1 MKSNERS
8 GYLVKFKVEVMLEPF
23 EVVMVL
29 KFAEYQ
35 ETLNN
40 VRTLTPEEF
49 KQAMD
54 IKAYFGEWALKRLLE
69 HVKVVKEK

>member
-1 MKSNERS
+1 M
-8 GYLVKFKVEVMLEPF
+8 KFKTEIMLEPF
-23 EVVMVL
+23 EFIMVL
-29 KFAEYQ
+29 EYAMYQ
-35 ETLNN
+35 EILNN

-54 IKAYFGEWALKRLLE
+54 IKAYFGEWILKRLLE

>member
-1 MKSNERS
+1 M
-8 GYLVKFKVEVMLEPF
+8 KFKVEVMLEPF

-40 VRTLTPEEF
+40 VRTLTSEEF

>member
-1 MKSNERS
+1 M
-8 GYLVKFKVEVMLEPF
+8 KFKAEFMLEPF

-40 VRTLTPEEF
+40 VRTLTSEEF

>member
-1 MKSNERS
+1 M
-8 GYLVKFKVEVMLEPF
+8 KFKTEIMLEPF
-23 EVVMVL
+23 EFIMVL
-29 KFAEYQ
+29 EYAMYQ
-35 ETLNN
+35 EILNN

-54 IKAYFGEWALKRLLE
+54 IKAYFGEWTLKRLLE

>member
-1 MKSNERS
+1 M
-8 GYLVKFKVEVMLEPF
+8 KFKTEVMLEPF

-40 VRTLTPEEF
+40 VRTLTSEEF

>member
-1 MKSNERS
+1 M
-8 GYLVKFKVEVMLEPF
+8 KFKVGVILEPF
-23 EVVMVL
+23 EAVMVL

>member
-1 MKSNERS
+1 M
-8 GYLVKFKVEVMLEPF
+8 KFKAQVMLEPF

-40 VRTLTPEEF
+40 VRTLTSEEF

>member
-1 MKSNERS
+1 M
-8 GYLVKFKVEVMLEPF
+8 KFKAEVMLEPF

-40 VRTLTPEEF
+40 VRVLTPCEF
-49 KQAMD
+49 QQAMD
-54 IKAYFGEWALKRLLE
+54 IKAYFGEWALKRLL
-69 HVKVVKEK
+69 KIVKEK

>member
-1 MKSNERS
+1 MKANERS
-8 GYLVKFKVEVMLEPF
+8 GYLMKFKTEIMLEPF
-23 EVVMVL
+23 EFIMVL
-29 KFAEYQ
+29 EYAMYQ
-35 ETLNN
+35 EILNN

-54 IKAYFGEWALKRLLE
+54 IKAYFGEWILKRLLE

>member
-1 MKSNERS
+1 M
-8 GYLVKFKVEVMLEPF
+8 KFKVRVMLEPF

-69 HVKVVKEK
+69 HVEVVKEK